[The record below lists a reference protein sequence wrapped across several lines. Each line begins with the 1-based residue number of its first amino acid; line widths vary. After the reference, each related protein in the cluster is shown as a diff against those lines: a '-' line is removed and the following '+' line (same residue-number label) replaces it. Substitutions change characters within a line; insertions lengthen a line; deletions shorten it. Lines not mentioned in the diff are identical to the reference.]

1 MYDDAGRL
9 IMDVNLK
16 NNGTT
21 NLNLILL
28 NKVEITP
35 FEFYQNKRFFN

>member
-1 MYDDAGRL
+1 MYDNTGRL

-16 NNGTT
+16 KNRTT